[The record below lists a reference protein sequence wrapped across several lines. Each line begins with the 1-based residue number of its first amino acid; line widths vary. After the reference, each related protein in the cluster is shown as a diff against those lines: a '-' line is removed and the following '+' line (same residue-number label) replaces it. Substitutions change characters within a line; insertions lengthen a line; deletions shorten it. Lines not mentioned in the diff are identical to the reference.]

1 MNTVALTR
9 WHFIGRSRPAFAR
22 APAHVIDAEAVLTE
36 AQRAR
41 LRALM
46 FGDAAQNLS

>member
-1 MNTVALTR
+1 MHTFALTR
-9 WHFIGRSRPAFAR
+9 WHFIGCSRPAFAR

-41 LRALM
+41 LRTLV
-46 FGDAAQNLS
+46 FGDAAPNFS